1 MIFLK
6 EDGMHIKFVRSI
18 QLKVGIEFPS
28 TLLKRFQ
35 EDNSMDKKL
44 VQADNEQLPLTKM
57 KTDSKFKK
65 IFLVAT
71 CCQERLKKTLT

>member
-35 EDNSMDKKL
+35 EDNSMDKK
-44 VQADNEQLPLTKM
+44 TG
-57 KTDSKFKK
+57 SG
-65 IFLVAT
+65 
-71 CCQERLKKTLT
+71 R